1 MVVQSPEMLALVV
14 LTFFVAGIV
23 KGTVGLGLPIV
34 VLVFLAVP
42 LGITQAI
49 SLMLIPGIATNLFQA
64 LIGPDFRGLVRRLGT
79 YLIACII
86 GIWFGVNLLEVVS
99 QDTALAALG
108 IMLAIYSGISL
119 RSPQIR
125 PPGKYEP
132 ILSPLAGGT
141 GGIIFGVTGTFI
153 VPGILYLQALGLKK
167 NELVQALGITFITLN
182 ITLLSAFLTK
192 DFIPPANIA
201 LSFACIIPTA
211 IGLWIGQRLRHRVS
225 EEAFR
230 AVFFWALLVTGFY
243 FIWAGS

>member
-1 MVVQSPEMLALVV
+1 MPSPELLALVV
-14 LTFFVAGIV
+14 LTFFIAGLI

-64 LIGPDFRGLVRRLGT
+64 LVGPDFRGLIRRLGT
-79 YLIACII
+79 YLLACIF
-86 GIWFGVNLLEVVS
+86 GIWIGVNLLSVVS

-108 IMLAIYSGISL
+108 ITLALYSAISL

-125 PPGKYEP
+125 PPGRYERV
-132 ILSPLAGGT
+132 LSPLAGGT
-141 GGIIFGVTGTFI
+141 GGIIFGITGTFI
-153 VPGILYLQALGLKK
+153 IPGILYIQALGLKK

-192 DFIPPANIA
+192 GFIPLDNIA

-225 EEAFR
+225 EEVFR
-230 AVFFWALLVTGFY
+230 TVFFWTLLATGLY
-243 FIWAGS
+243 FIWAGT